1 LGPGATSD
9 KAPRP
14 SPDFAVSFT
23 DGSQIH
29 LRQYQGKVV
38 VLAFILTYCPHCQ
51 VTAQTL
57 STLQK
62 EYGPRGLQVMASAI
76 EDMASFAVPDFIKKF
91 QPGYPVGFS
100 PRNLVL
106 DYLQHPVMFRL
117 LMPQVVVIDRKG
129 IIRTQ
134 LAGDDKFFDKT
145 NQEKNFRDLLEPLLK
160 EGMVTPVARRGKAQQ
175 QSVRARTSAG
185 PNTQPKASGMNPL
198 Q

>member
-1 LGPGATSD
+1 MLSRKLCAIFLCLATLGLGATSD

-14 SPDFAVSFT
+14 SPDFAVSFN

-29 LRQYQGKVV
+29 LSQYQGKVV
-38 VLAFILTYCPHCQ
+38 VLAFILTYCQHCQ
-51 VTAQTL
+51 FAAQTL
-57 STLQK
+57 SKIQQ
-62 EYGPRGLQVMASAI
+62 EYGPRGLQVIASAI
-76 EDMASFAVPDFIKKF
+76 EDMASLAVPDFIKKF

-134 LAGDDKFFDKT
+134 LAGDDKFFDKAE
-145 NQEKNFRDLLEPLLK
+145 QEKNFRELLEPLLK
-160 EGMVTPVARRGKAQQ
+160 EGTVTPAARRKKA
-175 QSVRARTSAG
+175 
-185 PNTQPKASGMNPL
+185 K
-198 Q
+198 